1 MVAGP
6 EEVCKPHVHGCE
18 IHKPQDL
25 KRSRGF
31 FRLGFFRLG
40 FFRLGFFRLGFFR
53 LGFFRLGFFRLGFF
67 RLGFFRLGFFRLGF
81 FRLGFFRLGFF
92 RLGFFRLGFF
102 RLDTVVWALSFVRRV
117 SQFSTGSTRRKYFK
131 IRLFHVV
138 QPPNGAR
145 RANGSKEKWS

>member
-25 KRSRGF
+25 KRSR
-31 FRLGFFRLG
+31 
-40 FFRLGFFRLGFFR
+40 
-53 LGFFRLGFFRLGFF
+53 
-67 RLGFFRLGFFRLGF
+67 
-81 FRLGFFRLGFF
+81 
-92 RLGFFRLGFF
+92 GFFRLGFF

>member
-25 KRSRGF
+25 KRSR
-31 FRLGFFRLG
+31 
-40 FFRLGFFRLGFFR
+40 
-53 LGFFRLGFFRLGFF
+53 
-67 RLGFFRLGFFRLGF
+67 
-81 FRLGFFRLGFF
+81 GFF

>member
-25 KRSRGF
+25 KRSR
-31 FRLGFFRLG
+31 
-40 FFRLGFFRLGFFR
+40 
-53 LGFFRLGFFRLGFF
+53 
-67 RLGFFRLGFFRLGF
+67 GFFRLGF

>member
-25 KRSRGF
+25 KRSR
-31 FRLGFFRLG
+31 
-40 FFRLGFFRLGFFR
+40 
-53 LGFFRLGFFRLGFF
+53 GFFRLGFF

>member
-25 KRSRGF
+25 KRSR
-31 FRLGFFRLG
+31 
-40 FFRLGFFRLGFFR
+40 
-53 LGFFRLGFFRLGFF
+53 
-67 RLGFFRLGFFRLGF
+67 
-81 FRLGFFRLGFF
+81 GFFRLGFF